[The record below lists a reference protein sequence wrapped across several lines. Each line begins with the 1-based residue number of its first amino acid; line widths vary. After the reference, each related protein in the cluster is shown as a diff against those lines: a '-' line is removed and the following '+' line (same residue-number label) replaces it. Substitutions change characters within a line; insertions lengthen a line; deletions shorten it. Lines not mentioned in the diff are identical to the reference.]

1 MSYPTR
7 PAPHYS
13 WNTRAAKSQ
22 TSKVARSANSTPK
35 HSWAAEDTIE
45 HLTKHLGV
53 QFDTEMLRLALTHRS
68 YAFEHDGLPTNERLE
83 FLGDSVLGV
92 LVTDY
97 LYTTYPDE
105 AESELA
111 KKRAS
116 IVSTVALAHV
126 ARGIN
131 IGPHIFLG
139 EGEIRTHGG
148 NKDSILA
155 DTFEALIGATYLH
168 GGFDA
173 AWTIVEAHV
182 IPLLEDEQIMGAGK
196 DWKTQVQIAVDQQAL
211 GAIEYKMAA
220 TGPDHDRTFSAT
232 LIIGGVT
239 YATADAKTKKDA
251 ERLAAWRSLNDIENQ
266 KHA

>member
-7 PAPHYS
+7 PALHCS
-13 WNTRAAKSQ
+13 WNTKAAKSQ
-22 TSKVARSANSTPK
+22 TSKVTRSANSTPQP
-35 HSWAAEDTIE
+35 SWAAEDTIN
-45 HLTKHLGV
+45 HLSKHLGV
-53 QFDTEMLRLALTHRS
+53 TFDTEMLRLALTHRS

-83 FLGDSVLGV
+83 FLGDAVLGV

-97 LYTTYPDE
+97 LYNTYRDE
-105 AESELA
+105 PESELA

-126 ARGIN
+126 ARGLD
-131 IGPHIFLG
+131 IGRHIFLG
-139 EGEIRTHGG
+139 EGEVRTHGG

-173 AWTIVEAHV
+173 AWIIVENHV
-182 IPLLEDEQIMGAGK
+182 IPLLDNPQIMGAGK
-196 DWKTQVQIAVDQQAL
+196 DWKTLVQVAVDKHNL
-211 GAIEYKMAA
+211 GTIRYDITG

-232 LIIGGVT
+232 LIVGDT
-239 YATADAKTKKDA
+239 KFATATAKTKKDA
-251 ERLAAWRSLNDIENQ
+251 ERLAAWQSLSAIENS

>member
-1 MSYPTR
+1 V
-7 PAPHYS
+7 
-13 WNTRAAKSQ
+13 N
-22 TSKVARSANSTPK
+22 RSAHSTPNI
-35 HSWAAEDTIE
+35 SWAAENTLE

-53 QFDTEMLRLALTHRS
+53 SFDTEMLRLALTHRS
-68 YAFEHDGLPTNERLE
+68 YAFEHDDLPTNERLE
-83 FLGDSVLGV
+83 FLGDAVLGV

-97 LYTTYPDE
+97 LYETFQNE

-126 ARGIN
+126 ARGFDL
-131 IGPHIFLG
+131 GPHIFLG

-168 GGFDA
+168 AGFDA
-173 AWTIVEAHV
+173 AWVIVERHV
-182 IPLLEDEQIMGAGK
+182 IPLLEDEQLMGAGK
-196 DWKTQVQIAVDQQAL
+196 DWKTLVQMAVDKNGL
-211 GAIEYKMAA
+211 GAIEYKVDG

-232 LIIGGVT
+232 LIIGGKQF
-239 YATADAKTKKDA
+239 ATAQAKTKKDA
-251 ERLAAWRSLNDIENQ
+251 ERLAAWQSLSDIE
-266 KHA
+266 KA

>member
-1 MSYPTR
+1 M
-7 PAPHYS
+7 
-13 WNTRAAKSQ
+13 
-22 TSKVARSANSTPK
+22 ARSAHSTPQ
-35 HSWAAEDTIE
+35 SPWAAEDTIE

-83 FLGDSVLGV
+83 FLGDAVLGV

-97 LYTTYPDE
+97 LYTTYQDE

-126 ARGIN
+126 ARRID

-173 AWTIVEAHV
+173 AWTIVRAHV
-182 IPLLEDEQIMGAGK
+182 IPLLEDEHIMGAGK
-196 DWKTQVQIAVDQQAL
+196 DWKTLVQIAVDQHGL
-211 GAIEYKMAA
+211 GPIEYQMEA
-220 TGPDHDRTFSAT
+220 TGPDHDRTFTAT
-232 LIIGGVT
+232 LLVDGT
-239 YATADAKTKKDA
+239 SYASAEAKTKKDA
-251 ERLAAWRSLNDIENQ
+251 ERLAAWRSLADIENP

>member
-1 MSYPTR
+1 M
-7 PAPHYS
+7 
-13 WNTRAAKSQ
+13 
-22 TSKVARSANSTPK
+22 ARSAKPTPK
-35 HSWAAEDTIE
+35 WAAENTVD

-53 QFDTEMLRLALTHRS
+53 HFDTEMLRLALTHRS

-83 FLGDSVLGV
+83 FLGDAVLGV

-97 LYTTYPDE
+97 LYKTFQDE

-131 IGPHIFLG
+131 LGPHIFLG

-155 DTFEALIGATYLH
+155 DTFEALIGATYLYA
-168 GGFDA
+168 GYDA
-173 AWTIVEAHV
+173 AWVIVKDHV
-182 IPLLEDEQIMGAGK
+182 IPLLENDAVMGAGK
-196 DWKTQVQIAVDQQAL
+196 DWKTLVQIAVDKHNL
-211 GAIEYKMAA
+211 GAIEYRMQAI
-220 TGPDHDRTFSAT
+220 GPDHDRTFTAT
-232 LIIGGVT
+232 LTVGGVE
-239 YATADAKTKKDA
+239 YASAEAKTKKDA
-251 ERLAAWRSLNDIENQ
+251 ERLAAWRSLSDIENPPD
-266 KHA
+266 A